1 MAAHDLVQQRRVE
14 HGTSARSGLVERRGH
29 RDHAVAGDAAIGG
42 LDADRS
48 GDRGRLADR
57 TAGIG
62 ADRQRSLEG
71 RQARRRTAARATRD
85 PLQIPRIAGRTVGG
99 GLGRGTHRK
108 LVQIRLAEDHQAG
121 GKQPVDDRGVVRRN
135 PALQNARAGRRGQP
149 LIAEEVFDPD
159 RHSCQGAQLLA
170 GRDPGVH
177 RACLLQGALGIDGQ
191 EGVNVGVHLFD
202 AIKTLAGD
210 LFGAL
215 FPGGDPALELFM
227 GQEMI
232 MHAVDFARTRP
243 PRGARNRKPEFGKP
257 FAHPAADRR
266 FADAARTG
274 NYNGAAQFFH
284 KSYPFFPFAVEAAEP
299 PSASTA
305 LPLPAPAHSASQPGK
320 FQPSG
325 KFRHWRGLAA

>member
-1 MAAHDLVQQRRVE
+1 VHEMRAADLDDLGAQTRQQVDSLGEALLHPRRISFTTELADDADAQALDIGLAGRGRHARQRRIDRGGIRRVVAAHDLVQQRRVE

-99 GLGRGTHRK
+99 GLGRGTHRE

-215 FPGGDPALELFM
+215 FPGGDPA
-227 GQEMI
+227 
-232 MHAVDFARTRP
+232 A
-243 PRGARNRKPEFGKP
+243 EFGCGLG
-257 FAHPAADRR
+257 DR
-266 FADAARTG
+266 G
-274 NYNGAAQFFH
+274 
-284 KSYPFFPFAVEAAEP
+284 
-299 PSASTA
+299 
-305 LPLPAPAHSASQPGK
+305 
-320 FQPSG
+320 
-325 KFRHWRGLAA
+325 RHHCSRSKMRGTRN